1 MKISSKLGL
10 LGAGAAL
17 LAASLQVQAGVLS
30 PYKAVYELS
39 RGKMM
44 LGDTIFTLERDGDS
58 CYRLH
63 GVAEPMGLAALLA
76 GKTVE
81 ESRFCEVDGRL
92 RAKFYKREQEGSDK
106 DKDGNYS
113 LRFDWG
119 NRMVTT
125 NGGAS
130 RELPPDGLDRGLM
143 EIALRRLLKQAGG
156 DTPQEPFVFL
166 LVEDDEITPYSLRV
180 TGREQVSTPAGRFDT
195 VKVERVN
202 PGKREMRM
210 WLAPQLDYLPVKLER
225 QKKGDPA
232 VRMILRELPQSPA
245 GR

>member
-1 MKISSKLGL
+1 MRTNPLRWLPGAL
-10 LGAGAAL
+10 ALALGALPA
-17 LAASLQVQAGVLS
+17 QAGVLS

-44 LGDTIFTLERDGDS
+44 LGDTTFTLARDGNT

-76 GKTVE
+76 GKTEE

-92 RAKFYKREQEGSDK
+92 RAQSYKRTQQNGDK
-106 DKDGNYS
+106 DDSYS

-143 EIALRRLLKQAGG
+143 EISLRRLLKQAGG
-156 DTPQEPFVFL
+156 EAPREPFVFL
-166 LVEDDEITPYSLRV
+166 LVEDDEITPYSLQV
-180 TGREQVSTPAGRFDT
+180 TGREPVSTPVGRFDT
-195 VKVERVN
+195 LKVERLN
-202 PGKREMRM
+202 PGKREMRL
-210 WLAPQLDYLPVKLER
+210 WLAPELDYLPVKVER

-232 VRMILRELPQSPA
+232 VRMILRELPQSPVSK
-245 GR
+245 

>member
-1 MKISSKLGL
+1 MKTSAKPFLF
-10 LGAGAAL
+10 GAAAAL
-17 LAASLQVQAGVLS
+17 LLGSLPVQAGVLS

-44 LGDTIFTLERDGDS
+44 LGDTTFTLERDGGR

-92 RAKFYKREQEGSDK
+92 RAQSYKREQENGDK
-106 DKDGNYS
+106 DDNYS

-119 NRMVTT
+119 NQMVRT

-143 EIALRRLLKQAGG
+143 EITLRRLLKQAGG
-156 DTPQEPFVFL
+156 EAPDQPFVFL
-166 LVEDDEITPYSLRV
+166 LVEDDEITPYSLQV
-180 TGREQVSTPAGRFDT
+180 TGREKVSTPAGRFDT
-195 VKVERVN
+195 VKVERLN
-202 PGKREMRM
+202 PGKREMRL
-210 WLAPQLDYLPVKLER
+210 WLAPALDYLPVKLER

-232 VRMILRELPQSPA
+232 VRMILRELPLSPA
-245 GR
+245 SR

>member
-1 MKISSKLGL
+1 MNTRPVVML
-10 LGAGAAL
+10 LAGVAL
-17 LAASLQVQAGVLS
+17 LSSYGGAHAGVLS

-44 LGDTIFTLERDGDS
+44 LGDMIFTLQADGEN

-76 GKTVE
+76 GKTTE

-92 RAKFYKREQEGSDK
+92 QAQSYKREQQNGDK
-106 DKDGNYS
+106 DDSYS

-125 NGGAS
+125 NGGDA

-143 EIALRRLLKQAGG
+143 EVSLRRLLANTGG
-156 DTPQEPFVFL
+156 KSKEPFVFL
-166 LVEDDEITPYSLRV
+166 LVEDDEVTPYSLQV
-180 TGREQVSTPAGRFDT
+180 TGRENVSTPVGRFNT

-202 PGKREMRM
+202 PGKRQMRL
-210 WLAPQLDYLPVKLER
+210 WLAPELDYLPVKLER
-225 QKKGDPA
+225 QKENDPA

-245 GR
+245 AKNP